1 MLFEGGGEGEKKT
14 WKKNRK
20 SKSFLFEFLFLESII
35 TRSFLHVFLGFKITL
50 TIKGV
55 VRFVVFYEYRIFYH
69 NKINAKKRYKMLKK
83 GIKMLYLLFVSQP
96 WYEQLILYFK

>member
-1 MLFEGGGEGEKKT
+1 
-14 WKKNRK
+14 
-20 SKSFLFEFLFLESII
+20 
-35 TRSFLHVFLGFKITL
+35 RSFLHVFLGFKITL

-83 GIKMLYLLFVSQP
+83 GIKMLYLLFVSQA